1 MRLRHLIGAAAL
13 ALLAGCSS
21 FGTHEALEG
30 QGNATAWNAHK
41 ARIAT
46 LDGWQIDGKVG
57 IRAPKDSGSGT
68 CSGCS
73 ARTTTTS
80 ACPARSAAAPR
91 G

>member
-1 MRLRHLIGAAAL
+1 MRLHHLIGAAAL

-46 LDGWQIDGKVG
+46 LDGW
-57 IRAPKDSGSGT
+57 
-68 CSGCS
+68 
-73 ARTTTTS
+73 
-80 ACPARSAAAPR
+80 
-91 G
+91 